1 MNTDFS
7 GLRQIRISILL
18 ICFFVW
24 SHCIAKN
31 VVNKQAEWLQP
42 DKACGPR
49 CIWALMQITKKGDP
63 SCSIEHIY
71 ELIGKKPFG
80 VITLKDLKVVAEKL
94 GFFAVGYKLTLNRLE
109 NINAYAILPVGK
121 QKGTDADPLHF
132 VLLKE
137 ARAGFAT
144 IVDTQTLEL
153 ENIAFSDLQ
162 KIWKGYTLLLTPS
175 AEIPLFRKSSPELE
189 PQPASSLKP
198 FDDVKNFGIVDSGSM
213 LEHTFTIRNETGQP
227 CKLRITS
234 KSCSCISPEL
244 GKTDLKPKEETWFKL
259 KLHVDR
265 PAWSIEGV
273 GVALEPTNIIK
284 RYIVKAYGK
293 DSFQTTP
300 AIGHIESPDG
310 GVVEYQ
316 VKITYYTDSNDI
328 VALDRIDSNIP
339 NLSIGSIVTEKVKKD
354 QYTTFYFNVTLLYD
368 GGDPTNAVRKVQDEL
383 NFVLDTRKGKRFIPF
398 RLLVKTG
405 KPICRL
411 TPEKVFLIVS
421 KSKKPTQKKVK
432 AEFLTSAPPMNI
444 AIRSDD
450 VLPLEIKTT
459 QVSKDIYIIN
469 ISVETGSL
477 QKAKLGM
484 NKGEVIIVPEGVPN
498 PTSIRLPVS
507 LFIRE

>member
-1 MNTDFS
+1 
-7 GLRQIRISILL
+7 
-18 ICFFVW
+18 
-24 SHCIAKN
+24 
-31 VVNKQAEWLQP
+31 
-42 DKACGPR
+42 
-49 CIWALMQITKKGDP
+49 MQITKKGDP

-71 ELIGKKPFG
+71 DLIGKKPFSI
-80 VITLKDLKVVAEKL
+80 VTLKDLKVVAEKL

-137 ARAGFAT
+137 ARVGFAT

-162 KIWKGYTLLLTPS
+162 KIWKGYALLLTPS

-198 FDDVKNFGIVDSGSM
+198 FDDVKDFGIVDSGSM
-213 LEHTFTIRNETGQP
+213 LEHTFIIRNETGQP

-244 GKTDLKPKEETWFKL
+244 GKNDLKPKEETWFKL

-265 PAWSIEGV
+265 PAWSIAGV

-293 DSFQTTP
+293 DSFQITP

-316 VKITYYTDSNDI
+316 VKITYYTDLNDI
-328 VALDRIDSNIP
+328 VELDRIDSNIP
-339 NLSIGSIVTEKVKKD
+339 NLSIGSIVTEKVKKG

-398 RLLVKTG
+398 RLTAKTG

-411 TPEKVFLIVS
+411 TPERVFLIAS
-421 KSKKPTQKKVK
+421 KSGKQIPKKVK
-432 AEFLTSAPPMNI
+432 VAFLTEALPTDI
-444 AIRSDD
+444 TVKWDD
-450 VLPLEIKTT
+450 TLPLEVQPTKTSESSYIMNVAVLP
-459 QVSKDIYIIN
+459 QKLKDVSAGMHKGKII
-469 ISVETGSL
+469 
-477 QKAKLGM
+477 
-484 NKGEVIIVPEGVPN
+484 IITESMPN
-498 PTSIRLPVS
+498 VGPINLPLS